1 MQFVYNINVQKHRDG
16 PGQSHID
23 VRGNAERHGRLF
35 GRWGGG
41 WSTGTFALDAPWTH
55 MWGVKQILSASNIM
69 LEYYGTKVL
78 S

>member
-35 GRWGGG
+35 GRWGGE
-41 WSTGTFALDAPWTH
+41 DDQP
-55 MWGVKQILSASNIM
+55 
-69 LEYYGTKVL
+69 VL
-78 S
+78 LH